1 MRILNSV
8 NRSNRLVIV
17 PKSKSKSKLNKIVVL
32 TSEAFRIVLIINMKV
47 GFARVSCV
55 PFNVKQQKII

>member
-1 MRILNSV
+1 M
-8 NRSNRLVIV
+8 IV